1 MPLSCSEE
9 SEKRTRIKYW
19 SDVSVSYVIISF
31 YAQISCIS
39 LVHILKGIL
48 MQTLS
53 EVSGIHFPSKWIPFQ
68 AIATRRYR
76 KNNLEKG
83 TCLRSLAINGYVLT
97 LTVEH

>member
-9 SEKRTRIKYW
+9 SEKRTRNTC
-19 SDVSVSYVIISF
+19 DFSVTYAIISF

-39 LVHILKGIL
+39 LVHILKGNL

-68 AIATRRYR
+68 LAIATRPYG
-76 KNNLEKG
+76 KNNLGKG
-83 TCLRSLAINGYVLT
+83 TCLRSLAIKGYVLT